1 MHLTI
6 CLHNLYIYIYT
17 RGKATQHML
26 VSATE
31 HPVTTHV
38 FKRASGQTHFHYR
51 IASLVDNIEMSLRL
65 CKSIIDF
72 IKKLE

>member
-1 MHLTI
+1 MYI
-6 CLHNLYIYIYT
+6 YIYIYT
-17 RGKATQHML
+17 RGEATEHMF

-65 CKSIIDF
+65 CKQKSRAIFHRRTTLKCI
-72 IKKLE
+72 